1 VTGKQVFGRSKR
13 VVFDSY
19 GGRRTRRRLPRWLLL
34 LLFGVFLGAA
44 AVLVVQER
52 YLPPRLSANES
63 AQLRSAFDQADGE
76 RQRLRAEL
84 GETRQRLDMT
94 LAKGNAL
101 AEELATSRAAT
112 VRLRDDVATVV
123 ASLPPDPR
131 GGQVEVRA
139 AQFVARGGVL
149 SYDVVLMRDGSSTK
163 PMPGTVRFV
172 VTGESSRGTPDT
184 VTLKPISL
192 ALGNHEVVRGTAP
205 LPEGFRPQQAT
216 IQVLD
221 RDAGKPL
228 GMRVLRVK

>member
-1 VTGKQVFGRSKR
+1 VFGRSNKQ

-19 GGRRTRRRLPRWLLL
+19 GGRRTRKRVPRWLLL
-34 LLFGVFLGAA
+34 LLFGVGLGVA
-44 AVLVVQER
+44 AVLVVQQR

-63 AQLRSAFDQADGE
+63 AQLRSAFEQADGE
-76 RQRLRAEL
+76 RQRLRLEL
-84 GETRQRLDMT
+84 GETRQRLDGA

-139 AQFVARGGVL
+139 AQFVAKAGML
-149 SYDVVLMRDGSSTK
+149 SYDVVLMRDSGSAK

-184 VTLKPISL
+184 VTLKPIAL
-192 ALGNHEVVRGTAP
+192 ALGSHEVVRGSVP

-221 RDAGKPL
+221 RDANKPL